1 MLLDIEEEIEKCTQ
15 QIDYIK
21 STKRKMM
28 DDDDELVT
36 SYLLGK
42 AVGRVELLNEIKETN
57 NVKNITAE
65 SY

>member
-15 QIDYIK
+15 QIDYIN

-28 DDDDELVT
+28 DDDELVT